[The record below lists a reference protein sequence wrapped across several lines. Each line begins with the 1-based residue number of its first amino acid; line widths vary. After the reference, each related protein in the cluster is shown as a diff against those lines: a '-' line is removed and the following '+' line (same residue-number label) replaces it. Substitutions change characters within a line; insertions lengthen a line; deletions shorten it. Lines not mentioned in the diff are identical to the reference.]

1 MTVKSLAINKIS
13 ILTLLRLRGVTKVAI
28 AEHKSQRLGSYIAN
42 TVFLTWY
49 GNYKH
54 KLITSLVP
62 YTRSVTT
69 PSFMTEGLNR
79 FHCPLKDCGKLM
91 ATVGGC
97 VTFFQW
103 CTRWLLACAPVNNIL
118 MLMKEIVFKL
128 TELKKREREHQNRR
142 NFIEKN

>member
-1 MTVKSLAINKIS
+1 MKSLAINKIS
-13 ILTLLRLRGVTKVAI
+13 VLTLLWLRGVTKVAI
-28 AEHKSQRLGSYIAN
+28 GKHKSQRLGRYIAN

-62 YTRSVTT
+62 YTRSVTI
-69 PSFMTEGLNR
+69 PSFMTKGLGR
-79 FHCPLKDCGKLM
+79 FHCPLKDCVKLM

-128 TELKKREREHQNRR
+128 TELKKKREKKHQNRR
-142 NFIEKN
+142 SFIEKN